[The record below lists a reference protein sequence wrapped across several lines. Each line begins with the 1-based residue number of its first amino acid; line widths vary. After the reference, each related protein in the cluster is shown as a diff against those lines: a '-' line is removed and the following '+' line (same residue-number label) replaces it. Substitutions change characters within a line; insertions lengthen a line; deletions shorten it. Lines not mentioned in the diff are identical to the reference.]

1 MVVMMEE
8 AFGKRRS
15 YGQPSTRAPTL
26 KHIPFVKKIGIGLWL
41 LQILAQLLT
50 NFQYLHFAFIL
61 QDRLVPTLL
70 ENFPY
75 ILNR

>member
-26 KHIPFVKKIGIGLWL
+26 KHIPFVQKIGIGLWL

-50 NFQYLHFAFIL
+50 NFLYLHFVFTL

-70 ENFPY
+70 ENFTY